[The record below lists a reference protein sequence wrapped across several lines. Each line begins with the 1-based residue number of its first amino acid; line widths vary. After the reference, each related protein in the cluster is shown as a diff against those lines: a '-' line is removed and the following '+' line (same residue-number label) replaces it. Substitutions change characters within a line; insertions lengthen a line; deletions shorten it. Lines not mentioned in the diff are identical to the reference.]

1 MLASESLLILFII
14 NNLDLIMPIDLIK
27 PINKAG
33 TIFIGDFN
41 RIRFMYKWPVA
52 ILVLI
57 ITTVM
62 PILTEHK

>member
-1 MLASESLLILFII
+1 
-14 NNLDLIMPIDLIK
+14 MPIDLIK